1 MKKNKYVAVLQLTM
15 EQLLEVEAS
24 DREDAIKEV
33 EKKIDQ
39 TNYQVLTGPYMRFL
53 EVACV
58 EKWNL
63 PSLFP

>member
-1 MKKNKYVAVLQLTM
+1 MKKKKYVAVLQLTM

-53 EVACV
+53 EVACHTIV
-58 EKWNL
+58 ESEEEN
-63 PSLFP
+63 